1 VERKAGERHLPST
14 CDGGNGQV
22 MLPEPCSVWHTYRTE
37 NCLLLVL
44 HLGAMCCA
52 ELKCFRTFNSRREG
66 TEPELFQSVRM
77 FNSYYILQLF
87 LRTAN
92 GEKGKNW
99 VSPRPPEKC
108 AAHMHV
114 AVQSRESPRSSVT
127 LT

>member
-66 TEPELFQSVRM
+66 TEPELFQ
-77 FNSYYILQLF
+77 
-87 LRTAN
+87 T
-92 GEKGKNW
+92 
-99 VSPRPPEKC
+99 
-108 AAHMHV
+108 
-114 AVQSRESPRSSVT
+114 SSFFCQNV
-127 LT
+127 